1 MLSFEQM
8 IQAVDSH
15 TAGEPTRV
23 VTGGLPQIRGATMA
37 EKRDALKRDHDH
49 IRRALV
55 LEPRGHDAVIVAYLL
70 PPTREDAD
78 LGVVFV
84 NDAGYLGMCGHGS
97 IGLATTAVAM
107 GMVPAVEPYT
117 TIKLDTTVGL
127 VECKVRVEG
136 GRPKSVTITNVPS
149 FLYKQR
155 VRVPVHGF
163 GDVAVDIA
171 YGGNWFGF
179 VEADQ
184 LGLMVEKAHLPVLMQ
199 AATAI
204 RESLVREGVRC
215 VHPEIGTEDIVDH
228 IKLFAPMGGDRPGA
242 RALTLCPGT
251 AYDRS
256 PCGTGTSA
264 KLAVVH
270 AKGELGVDEWFD
282 SDSVLGTRFEARVLG
297 TTKVGDFD
305 AVIPEITGSAWITS
319 IATHVIDPE
328 DPCRYGI

>member
-23 VTGGLPQIRGATMA
+23 VTGGLPQVPGATMA
-37 EKRDALKRDHDH
+37 EKRDALQRDHDH
-49 IRRALV
+49 LRRALV

-171 YGGNWFGF
+171 YGGNWFYLVKDHERPVRSGDI
-179 VEADQ
+179 EALTEFTWD
-184 LGLMVEKAHLPVLMQ
+184 
-199 AATAI
+199 I
-204 RESLVREGVRC
+204 RQSLIPNAVSGRDGA
-215 VHPEIGTEDIVDH
+215 EIDH
-228 IKLFAPMGGDRPGA
+228 IEVFAPPDGPGLPA
-242 RALTLCPGT
+242 DSRNFVLCPGHE
-251 AYDRS
+251 YDRS
-256 PCGTGTSA
+256 PCGTGTSG
-264 KLAVVH
+264 KMAVLH
-270 AKGELGVDEWFD
+270 DRGELAIGERWRQE
-282 SDSVLGTRFEARVLG
+282 S
-297 TTKVGDFD
+297 
-305 AVIPEITGSAWITS
+305 ITGSLFTCWLTEEDGRLIPHIRGDA
-319 IATHVIDPE
+319 HVTGTGTLLFAADDE
-328 DPCRYGI
+328 LRGGFTAG

>member
-23 VTGGLPQIRGATMA
+23 VTGGLPQIPGATMA
-37 EKRDALKRDHDH
+37 EKRDALQRDHDH
-49 IRRALV
+49 LRRALV
-55 LEPRGHDAVIVAYLL
+55 LEPRGHDAIIVAYLL
-70 PPTREDAD
+70 PPTRDDAD

-84 NDAGYLGMCGHGS
+84 NDAGYLGMCGHGA

-107 GMVPAVEPYT
+107 GMVPAVEPVT
-117 TIKLDTTVGL
+117 TIRLDTTVGL

-149 FLYKQR
+149 FLYRQR
-155 VRVPVHGF
+155 VVVPVHGF
-163 GDVAVDIA
+163 GKVAADIA
-171 YGGNWFGF
+171 YGGNWFAF
-179 VEADQ
+179 VEAEQ

-204 RESLVREGVRC
+204 RESMVREGIRG
-215 VHPEIGTEDIVDH
+215 VHPDVGEEEVVDH
-228 IKLFAPMGGDRPGA
+228 IKLFAPLDGDRPGA
-242 RALTLCPGT
+242 RSLTLCPGT

-264 KLAVVH
+264 KLAVLH
-270 AKGELGVDEWFD
+270 AKGELATDEWFD
-282 SDSVLGTRFEARVLG
+282 SDSVLGTRFEARVLE
-297 TTKVGDFD
+297 TTKVGEHD
-305 AVIPEITGSAWITS
+305 AVVPEITGSAWITS
-319 IATHVIDPE
+319 MSTFVIDPD